1 MKINTFIAIATILFC
16 GINANAT
23 DYVLYESWNNCSD
36 GKLPEGWNTVGTDK
50 TPSGYAASYFEYGDG
65 MKVMTLPGSLQP
77 YAVSYSTT
85 LEGGKVDTKLI
96 TPEFTVPSSGA
107 ILSFTAV
114 NYDPEGS
121 VANKIG
127 VFAVDKSSITEE
139 SIFTVRVPSNNVG
152 EPANYTLSLD
162 DYAGHEISL
171 IIVNEGS
178 GAGLLGIGTI
188 FVSEYVGEI
197 KDYTPLFTSVEESR
211 KLKLEVGLLAPC
223 KGFTATLT
231 TSTGI
236 EETYSSNKDLSEV
249 YKYYDIPFKGF
260 FTLKKDEVMEYT
272 VTVTPNMENA
282 TPLVLRGSTGCCD
295 GFPMVC
301 VEEEGTG
308 EKCGYCPAGA
318 AGLEKFASEYGDRFI
333 GIGIHCTDA
342 FSTGV
347 MEAAD
352 YANPFVT
359 NPYFPIESLPGA
371 MFNRKVSQSPTL
383 FDEMDILVANLMKE
397 RSVAETKINT
407 VVYDDATHAV
417 SVRFSTRLALPLIGI
432 ELKAAVVLLADGL
445 TGSDRKWWQYDY
457 YSGTSKSDFLK
468 QASVSWWP
476 YMQFYCEYP
485 TQFISPTDMTYNH
498 VAMGIY
504 PDFFGN
510 GCPLKSDWTDKD
522 KDESEIS
529 FVMPMQEVVDGFGV
543 QNVDNTS
550 VVALI
555 FNGRTGEIIA
565 ADKLHASK
573 YGPSGIESIAEDANP
588 IRSYF
593 IDLSGLCH
601 TTAPKGI
608 SIRVT
613 EFSDGSI
620 QTKKTVIR

>member
-1 MKINTFIAIATILFC
+1 MKIKTFIAIATILFC

-249 YKYYDIPFKGF
+249 YKYY
-260 FTLKKDEVMEYT
+260 Y
-272 VTVTPNMENA
+272 
-282 TPLVLRGSTGCCD
+282 CC
-295 GFPMVC
+295 
-301 VEEEGTG
+301 
-308 EKCGYCPAGA
+308 
-318 AGLEKFASEYGDRFI
+318 
-333 GIGIHCTDA
+333 
-342 FSTGV
+342 
-347 MEAAD
+347 
-352 YANPFVT
+352 
-359 NPYFPIESLPGA
+359 PIKN
-371 MFNRKVSQSPTL
+371 F
-383 FDEMDILVANLMKE
+383 
-397 RSVAETKINT
+397 
-407 VVYDDATHAV
+407 
-417 SVRFSTRLALPLIGI
+417 
-432 ELKAAVVLLADGL
+432 
-445 TGSDRKWWQYDY
+445 
-457 YSGTSKSDFLK
+457 
-468 QASVSWWP
+468 
-476 YMQFYCEYP
+476 
-485 TQFISPTDMTYNH
+485 
-498 VAMGIY
+498 
-504 PDFFGN
+504 
-510 GCPLKSDWTDKD
+510 
-522 KDESEIS
+522 
-529 FVMPMQEVVDGFGV
+529 
-543 QNVDNTS
+543 
-550 VVALI
+550 
-555 FNGRTGEIIA
+555 
-565 ADKLHASK
+565 
-573 YGPSGIESIAEDANP
+573 
-588 IRSYF
+588 
-593 IDLSGLCH
+593 
-601 TTAPKGI
+601 
-608 SIRVT
+608 
-613 EFSDGSI
+613 
-620 QTKKTVIR
+620 